1 MGILVTFRH
10 MKASKALKQHCIN
23 QIRRLRKHVRQLS
36 KAEAIL
42 SPAKKGLAMVE
53 ILVTAGKARIQG
65 HNSSSDMY
73 TSINQTI
80 HKIETQLHKRWGK
93 LRGKRHENARSK
105 KGNGNSQ

>member
-23 QIRRLRKHVRQLS
+23 QIRKLRKHIRKLS

-53 ILVTAGKARIQG
+53 VLVTAGKARVQG

-73 TSINQTI
+73 SSINQAI

-93 LRGKRHENARSK
+93 LRGKRHQSARTSK
-105 KGNGNSQ
+105 HDSAS